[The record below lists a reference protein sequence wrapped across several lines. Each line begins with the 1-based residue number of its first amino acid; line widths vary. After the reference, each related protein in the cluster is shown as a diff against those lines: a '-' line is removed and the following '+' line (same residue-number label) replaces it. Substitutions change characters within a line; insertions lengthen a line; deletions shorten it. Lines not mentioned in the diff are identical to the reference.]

1 MYNKPSNKTVAG
13 PKLANC
19 RTEDDDDEVVLND
32 PTIVI
37 STKDN
42 NGSLNQ
48 INTVVPENNNN

>member
-1 MYNKPSNKTVAG
+1 MAG